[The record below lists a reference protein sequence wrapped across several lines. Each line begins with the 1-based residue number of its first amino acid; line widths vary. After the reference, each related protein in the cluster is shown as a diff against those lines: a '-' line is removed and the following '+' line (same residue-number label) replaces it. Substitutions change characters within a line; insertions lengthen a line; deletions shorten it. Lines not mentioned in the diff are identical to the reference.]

1 VRAAALLAAGVAAVA
16 AVPAATAGG
25 AAKKAPKPRVV
36 KVADDYFAP
45 AKITNVSRGRTV
57 AWRWLAVNG
66 NTHDVKL
73 RKGPK
78 GFKRFHSA
86 AATADFTFKRKLTKK
101 GRYVVICT
109 FHEDMKMTITVK

>member
-1 VRAAALLAAGVAAVA
+1 MRAAAVLAAGVAAVA
-16 AVPAATAGG
+16 VIPAATAGG

-36 KVADDYFAP
+36 KVADDYFSP

-57 AWRWLAVNG
+57 MWKWLAVNG

-78 GFKRFHSA
+78 GFKRFHSE
-86 AATADFTFKRKLTKK
+86 AATADYTFKRKLTKK
-101 GRYVVICT
+101 GRYVVVCT